1 MRAAPVNQAPAN
13 AAYTVS
19 TVTLSTGT
27 VVQEFVNAQQVV
39 FAVAWQ
45 GPVLP
50 DLAVFFGDHYA
61 AFQRAAEEKRAA
73 GQRGGPLLAQQSDLV
88 MVSRGRMGRFQ
99 GHAYIPSLVPVTV
112 NIRELL
118 P

>member
-1 MRAAPVNQAPAN
+1 MRAAPVNQTPAN

-50 DLAVFFGDHYA
+50 DLAVFFGDHYV
-61 AFQRAAEEKRAA
+61 AFQRAAKEKREA
-73 GQRGGPLLAQQSDLV
+73 GLRGGPLLTQQSDLV

-99 GHAYIPSLVPVTV
+99 GHAYIPSLVPGAV